1 MDGCNGRFQDYSG
14 WMKSLKNDGSFVWM
28 DVMAILRITMGG
40 WMVSEMDGC
49 NGRFRDYS
57 GWMKSQKNKKIVVL
71 LYLRWIDGE

>member
-1 MDGCNGRFQDYSG
+1 
-14 WMKSLKNDGSFVWM
+14 
-28 DVMAILRITMGG
+28 MAILRITMGG

-57 GWMKSQKNKKIVVL
+57 GWIKSQKNKKIVVL